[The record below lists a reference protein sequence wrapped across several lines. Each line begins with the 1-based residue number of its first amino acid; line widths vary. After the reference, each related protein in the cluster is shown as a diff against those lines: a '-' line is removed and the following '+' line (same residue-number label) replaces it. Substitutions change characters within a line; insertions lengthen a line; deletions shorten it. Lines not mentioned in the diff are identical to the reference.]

1 MKKLL
6 LALFVVLV
14 PNVINAATVARVD
27 VNGNKRMDAES
38 VRILAGVKLGENIT
52 TTRTNQIAKQLQ
64 ESGYFGRVDV
74 QMSGNVLK
82 INVSEIEQKP
92 TLDGRNIRFILSVG
106 WGCHLVK
113 ARVETKT

>member
-6 LALFVVLV
+6 LALSVVLV
-14 PNVINAATVARVD
+14 PNVINAATVSRID

-64 ESGYFGRVDV
+64 ESGYFGRVESRV
-74 QMSGNVLK
+74 C
-82 INVSEIEQKP
+82 VSM
-92 TLDGRNIRFILSVG
+92 
-106 WGCHLVK
+106 
-113 ARVETKT
+113 